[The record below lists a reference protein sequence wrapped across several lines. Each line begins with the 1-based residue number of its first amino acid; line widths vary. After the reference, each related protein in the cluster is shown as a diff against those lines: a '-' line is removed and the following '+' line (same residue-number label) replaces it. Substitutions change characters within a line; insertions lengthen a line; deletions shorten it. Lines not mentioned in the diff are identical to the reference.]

1 MENFFRRSDRIKRI
15 MWSMI
20 LVCGVAGTLSASTT
34 VDATTYTDH
43 YGDSLRVVEDYIG
56 HISVGYW
63 ARYDNVEFE
72 EDYDS
77 VRIEHGG
84 ENRGYLDFFLDS
96 LTGVFFASCSTE
108 ATGDWHVF
116 TSSNYAIHG
125 SYTGTHSFFIEFSGG
140 GFFYEGVG
148 NYKSFIFFGPDG
160 VSKRYDPAAW
170 GPIAGAS
177 GNPPRI
183 MVNLSTSE
191 NAQLSQHDKV
201 LGVFDVRGRVVRLL
215 APSSRST
222 VIRLPDKPGT
232 GAGQAFIVIPGE

>member
-1 MENFFRRSDRIKRI
+1 MKRI
-15 MWSMI
+15 MLSMI

-170 GPIAGAS
+170 GPIEKGTS
-177 GNPPRI
+177 TSPRI
-183 MVNLSTSE
+183 MANLSAPS
-191 NAQLSQHDKV
+191 NAHSSLRNEALAV
-201 LGVFDVRGRVVRLL
+201 YDVRGRITRLIAADSRAAVKAFSDRTQGRPSQMLLVV
-215 APSSRST
+215 PN
-222 VIRLPDKPGT
+222 
-232 GAGQAFIVIPGE
+232 E

>member
-1 MENFFRRSDRIKRI
+1 MKRI

-148 NYKSFIFFGPDG
+148 NYKSFIFFGPGG
-160 VSKRYDPAAW
+160 VSKRYEPAAW
-170 GPIAGAS
+170 GPLEKGTS
-177 GNPPRI
+177 TSPRI
-183 MVNLSTSE
+183 ITNLSASE
-191 NAQLSQHDKV
+191 TMQQFHHEKILAV
-201 LGVFDVRGRVVRLL
+201 YDVRGRIVRLV

-222 VIRLPDKPGT
+222 VTKVPHKSGT